1 MSNVNTHDRATVN
14 HYLTLEDLRSF
25 MDEKEPRDV
34 HDWNQAREEAKVTF
48 SNGLITALDVSGY
61 IVEVLTR
68 NIAKYENKQ
77 NAPGRDA
84 QDLERD

>member
-1 MSNVNTHDRATVN
+1 MSNVSTHDRATVN
-14 HYLTLEDLRSF
+14 HALTLGDLREF
-25 MDEKEPRDV
+25 MDKKEPRDV
-34 HDWNQAREEAKVTF
+34 HDWNQAREEAKATF
-48 SNGLITALDVSGY
+48 SNDLITALDVSGY

-77 NAPGRDA
+77 DEPGHDA